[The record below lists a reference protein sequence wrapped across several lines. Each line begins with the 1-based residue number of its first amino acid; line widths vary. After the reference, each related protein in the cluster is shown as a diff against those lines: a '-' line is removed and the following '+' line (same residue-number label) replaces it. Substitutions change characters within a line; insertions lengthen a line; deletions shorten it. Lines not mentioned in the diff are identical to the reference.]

1 MSLLNDILRNAVTAK
16 ASDIHINVGL
26 PPLFRIHTVV
36 THSDFPIVTPEGA
49 MRLCKEIMQNNE
61 TRWAHFEQHRD
72 ADFSYEIPGVGRFR
86 VNAHY
91 QRNTVALSIRTI
103 NDKVRPI
110 EQLFLPE
117 IVHKLTHLPRGL
129 ILVTGPT
136 GSGKSTTL
144 AGMIDAINK
153 REQGHIITMEDPI
166 EYAFVSNKC
175 AIEQREV
182 GADVPTFASGLKHSL
197 RQDPDVILVG
207 EMRDLETVG
216 AAITAAETGH
226 LVFST
231 LHTVNAPQTIERIID
246 VYPADEQNQIRSML
260 ANTLQAVISQT
271 LFKRCD
277 QPGMIPGI
285 EVMLCTPAVRNCVRE
300 NRIFEIPNVIETS
313 RALGMQ
319 SLDDSIMQLYANGH
333 ISREDAISQ
342 AAHPEKI
349 ERALA
354 A

>member
-1 MSLLNDILRNAVTAK
+1 MSDLNDILKAGVAAK
-16 ASDIHINVGL
+16 ASDIHINVGA
-26 PPLFRIHTVV
+26 PPLFRIHTTVS
-36 THSDFPIVTPEGA
+36 HSDFPVITQDGA
-49 MRLCKEIMQNNE
+49 EKLLRGMITEKRWSEFEIK
-61 TRWAHFEQHRD
+61 RD
-72 ADFSYEIPGVGRFR
+72 SDFSYEIPGLCRFR

-91 QRNTVALSIRTI
+91 QRNTIGLAFRPI

-110 EQLFLPE
+110 DQLFLPD
-117 IVHKLTHLPRGL
+117 IVNKLTHLPRGL

-144 AGMIDAINK
+144 AAMVESINR
-153 REQGHIITMEDPI
+153 REYGHIITLEDPI
-166 EYAFVSNKC
+166 EYAFISNRC

-182 GADVPTFASGLKHSL
+182 GSDVPDFASGLRHVL
-197 RQDPDVILVG
+197 RQDPDTILVG
-207 EMRDLETVG
+207 EMRDLETTS

-246 VYPADEQNQIRSML
+246 IYPSDEQNQIRSML

-271 LFKRCD
+271 LFKRAD
-277 QPGMIPGI
+277 QPGMIPAVEI
-285 EVMLCTPAVRNCVRE
+285 MLCTPAVRNCVRE
-300 NRIFEIPNVIETS
+300 NRIYEIPNIIATS

-319 SLDDSIMQLYANGH
+319 SLDDSIKQLFVNNY
-333 ISREDAISQ
+333 ITKEDAVSM
-342 AAHPEKI
+342 AAHPEKL
-349 ERALA
+349 ERTLA

>member
-1 MSLLNDILRNAVTAK
+1 MLNDILRNAVSMK
-16 ASDIHINVGL
+16 ASDVHINVGA

-36 THSDFPIVTPEGA
+36 QNSDFPIVTAEGA
-49 MRLCKEIMQNNE
+49 HRLLKEMLKE
-61 TRWAHFEQHRD
+61 EHRWEDFSRLRD
-72 ADFSYEIPGVGRFR
+72 SDFSYEIPGVGRFR

-91 QRNTVALSIRTI
+91 QRGTIAISIRTI
-103 NDKVRPI
+103 NDKVRRI
-110 EQLFLPE
+110 EELFLPE
-117 IVHKLTHLPRGL
+117 IVQRLTYLPRGL

-144 AGMIDAINK
+144 AGMVDAINR
-153 REQGHIITMEDPI
+153 RESGHIITLEDPI
-166 EYAFVSNKC
+166 EYAFHSAKC

-182 GADVPTFASGLKHSL
+182 GSDVPNFESGLRHAL

-207 EMRDLETVG
+207 EMRDLETTS

-246 VYPADEQNQIRSML
+246 IYPSDQQNQIRSML

-271 LFKRCD
+271 LFKRVD
-277 QPGMIPGI
+277 QAGMVPAVEI
-285 EVMLCTPAVRNCVRE
+285 MLCTPAVRNCIRE
-300 NRIFEIPNVIETS
+300 NRIFEIPNIISTS
-313 RALGMQ
+313 RAIGMQ
-319 SLDDSIMQLYANGH
+319 TLDDSIKQLFVNGY
-333 ISREDAISQ
+333 IDRDDAVAQ
-342 AAHPEKI
+342 AAHPEKL
-349 ERALA
+349 ERSLA

>member
-1 MSLLNDILRNAVTAK
+1 MSILNDILRNAVQAK
-16 ASDIHINVGL
+16 ASDVHIVVGA
-26 PPLFRIHTVV
+26 PPLFRIHTIVQP
-36 THSDFPIVTPEGA
+36 SDFPIVTPEGA
-49 MRLCKEIMQNNE
+49 KRLAQELMNE
-61 TRWAHFEQHRD
+61 KRLAEFEEHRD
-72 ADFSYEIPGVGRFR
+72 SDFSYEIPGLSRFR

-91 QRNTVALSIRTI
+91 QRNSIAFAFRTI
-103 NDKVRPI
+103 NDKIRPI

-117 IVHKLTHLPRGL
+117 ICNKLTYLPRGL

-144 AGMIDAINK
+144 AAMIDAINR
-153 REQGHIITMEDPI
+153 REQGHIITLEDPI

-175 AIEQREV
+175 CIEQREV
-182 GADVPTFASGLKHSL
+182 GADVPNFGSGLRHAL
-197 RQDPDVILVG
+197 RQDPDTILVG
-207 EMRDLETVG
+207 EMRDLETVSS
-216 AAITAAETGH
+216 AITAAETGH

-271 LFKRCD
+271 LFRRAD
-277 QPGMIPGI
+277 QPGMVPGV
-285 EVMLCTPAVRNCVRE
+285 EVMLCTPAVRNCIRE
-300 NRIFEIPNVIETS
+300 NRIFEIPNIIATS

-319 SLDDSIMQLYANGH
+319 SLDDSIKQLYVNGY
-333 ISREDAISQ
+333 ISREDAIAQ
-342 AAHPEKI
+342 AAHPEKLD
-349 ERALA
+349 RSLA

>member
-1 MSLLNDILRNAVTAK
+1 MSLINDILRTAVQNK
-16 ASDIHINVGL
+16 ASDVHINVGA

-36 THSDFPIVTPEGA
+36 QPSDFPMVTPEGS
-49 MRLCKEIMQNNE
+49 MRLLKEMLPE
-61 TRWAHFEQHRD
+61 KRWAGFEELRD
-72 ADFSYEIPGVGRFR
+72 ADFSYEIPGAGRFR
-86 VNAHY
+86 VNAHF
-91 QRNTVALSIRTI
+91 QRNSIAIAIRTI

-144 AGMIDAINK
+144 AAMVDAINR
-153 REQGHIITMEDPI
+153 REAGHIITLEDPI
-166 EYAFVSNKC
+166 EYAFVSNKSC
-175 AIEQREV
+175 IEQREV
-182 GADVPTFASGLKHSL
+182 GADVPNFASGLRHAL

-207 EMRDLETVG
+207 EMRDLETTG
-216 AAITAAETGH
+216 SAITAAETGH

-246 VYPADEQNQIRSML
+246 IYPSDQQNQIRSML
-260 ANTLQAVISQT
+260 SNTLQAVICQT
-271 LFKRCD
+271 LFKRTD
-277 QPGMIPGI
+277 QPGMIPAV
-285 EVMLCTPAVRNCVRE
+285 EVMLCTPAVRNCIRE
-300 NRIFEIPNVIETS
+300 NRIFEIPNIVETS

-319 SLDDSIMQLYANGH
+319 TLDSSIKQLFVNGY
-333 ISREDAISQ
+333 ISKEDAIAQ
-342 AAHPEKI
+342 AAHPEKL
-349 ERALA
+349 ERSIA